1 MVIMDFKGVS
11 WVGDVYQKFEA
22 MCVEAEEI
30 IYEDTFKYVENRV
43 RTVGKTVKKFYT
55 DVVEDLVPPPSLD
68 PVEAEDCSL
77 TLAHHGDVQICQN
90 REVDDN
96 GKLLSVPSEERVKD
110 VYHAA
115 AHDENIFYGSRCS
128 AICSVIK
135 PCEPTA
141 MNSAAE
147 RCAKENCQSHGS
159 DLVLLNQAT
168 SVAKETNSM
177 NDSQNK
183 SLANLSSI
191 NATVTNNSAQD
202 GTFIELPTANDELS
216 SLHGDAS
223 SKEGPEV
230 SHNEE
235 DGVGISGEMVE
246 GYRVGDFIEEKKTRM
261 LSGGRMSTDLDR
273 RVSTDF
279 DETSNPFLG
288 FQVDEQLNEVRLEE
302 SCVLVDKNDKVFK
315 LALEDAQRSYKKKIQ
330 DVLSTRRWSKS
341 KRNQEQLLAW
351 YVEQIETNLAC
362 TSMIHPERQK
372 SQTSESFESD
382 WELL

>member
-30 IYEDTFKYVENRV
+30 ICEDTFKYVENRV
-43 RTVGKTVKKFYT
+43 RTVGKTVKKFYA
-55 DVVEDLVPPPSLD
+55 DVVEDLVPPSSLD

-90 REVDDN
+90 REVDD
-96 GKLLSVPSEERVKD
+96 K
-110 VYHAA
+110 
-115 AHDENIFYGSRCS
+115 
-128 AICSVIK
+128 
-135 PCEPTA
+135 A
-141 MNSAAE
+141 MNYAGE

-159 DLVLLNQAT
+159 DLVLSNQAT
-168 SVAKETNSM
+168 SVAKETNSI

-246 GYRVGDFIEEKKTRM
+246 GYRVGDFIEEKMTRM

-315 LALEDAQRSYKKKIQ
+315 LALEDAQKSYKKKIQ

-341 KRNQEQLLAW
+341 KQNQEQLLAW